1 MQRLREANLTAKP
14 SKCVIAYSKLEC
26 LGHIVGEE
34 MVQPHPDKVR
44 SVQEA
49 NRPVTKKQLRSFL
62 GLVNFYR
69 KFIPNC
75 AHISLPLTDLTRK
88 FSPNKIQWTESQEI
102 SFQNLKKALTSS
114 PILKL
119 PNLSKVFILQ
129 TDASDRGLGAVLLQ
143 EDLDQKQPIS
153 YISRKL
159 NKAEENYSTIERE
172 CLAIVWAIQK
182 FHEYL
187 YGREFI
193 LETDHQ
199 PLVYLNSSKL
209 LNSRLM
215 RWSLAL
221 QPYRFRIVS
230 IRGKENVGADFLSR
244 L

>member
-1 MQRLREANLTAKP
+1 M
-14 SKCVIAYSKLEC
+14 
-26 LGHIVGEE
+26 
-34 MVQPHPDKVR
+34 
-44 SVQEA
+44 
-49 NRPVTKKQLRSFL
+49 
-62 GLVNFYR
+62 
-69 KFIPNC
+69 
-75 AHISLPLTDLTRK
+75 
-88 FSPNKIQWTESQEI
+88 
-102 SFQNLKKALTSS
+102 
-114 PILKL
+114 
-119 PNLSKVFILQ
+119 SKVFILQ
-129 TDASDRGLGAVLLQ
+129 TNASDRGLGDVLLQ

-182 FHEYL
+182 FHKYL

-199 PLVYLNSSKL
+199 PLFFLNSSKL

-230 IRGKENVGADFLSR
+230 IRGKENVGADFLRR